1 MSNRA
6 GPTPRVLVAE
16 DHPLNQRV
24 TTVMLKQLGFDVDVV
39 SDGAA
44 AVRAATRTAYHAIFM
59 DCQIPVLDG
68 YRAAAAIRLHSG
80 PTWRAPIIAVTASG
94 AESNRQRCLDAGMDD
109 FLTKPLSMKTLAAAL
124 ARVASDRSVDDRA
137 GSAASNCMAPNKDG
151 TGRSVLDVEVVARL
165 ERLGE
170 AAGQDLFRQ
179 LSMLFLA
186 DAGTLLAALR
196 DALGR
201 NDAAAVVEVA
211 HTLGGAGANLGA
223 TELARACAQLSA
235 TAANG
240 ARNGAGSV
248 FDAVEGELRR
258 VCAALD
264 TSVLT
269 P

>member
-1 MSNRA
+1 MTDRT
-6 GPTPRVLVAE
+6 GPKGRVLVAE

-24 TTVMLKQLGFDVDVV
+24 TKVMLEQLGFHVDVV

-44 AVRAATRTAYHAIFM
+44 AVRAAARTAYDAIFM

-68 YRAAAAIRLHSG
+68 YRAAAAIRSHRG
-80 PTWRAPIIAVTASG
+80 PSWRAPIIAVTASG

-109 FLTKPLSMKTLAAAL
+109 FLTKPLSLKTLAAAL
-124 ARVASDRSVDDRA
+124 ARATPDRSVDARTGD
-137 GSAASNCMAPNKDG
+137 AADDSTATSRDEA
-151 TGRSVLDVEVVARL
+151 GRSVLDVKVVARL

-170 AAGQDLFRQ
+170 AAGQDLFAQ
-179 LSMLFLA
+179 LTVLFLA
-186 DAGTLLAALR
+186 DAGTLLVALR
-196 DALGR
+196 EALDR

-223 TELARACAQLSA
+223 TELARVCAQLSA
-235 TAANG
+235 IGTGDALV
-240 ARNGAGSV
+240 GAGAV
-248 FDAVEGELRR
+248 FDAVEAELMR
-258 VCAALD
+258 VCAALG